1 VVHGAI
7 KSVDPSLRVGGPST
21 AHSVWL
27 RDLIDFGSKNNCM
40 PDYIVGH
47 IYNNDS
53 AAGDPLSP
61 FDGPQGDKENKSPHF
76 LTGITRGARKLLD
89 EAGFKG
95 EFHMNEWG
103 LSWHPFAPVRETAN
117 EAAFIVKSMCEVSQ
131 QADYFAYWC
140 ISDIYNQVGYGR
152 EAFHGNYGMIS
163 LDGLRKPNYFAHQLL
178 CRLGNEQIP
187 FSSVGADSQTNV
199 IVSRNNNVLQILAYA
214 FDIEYQAGDIA
225 GSCQIEVEIPANAN
239 IQAASVFRIDSRN
252 NNILH
257 VWKEMGS
264 PAHPKLQEVKQMI
277 DVNNLTSEPFRGP
290 INKVQQGL
298 AIKLDFET
306 PGVILIEVPL
316 KN

>member
-1 VVHGAI
+1 
-7 KSVDPSLRVGGPST
+7 
-21 AHSVWL
+21 
-27 RDLIDFGSKNNCM
+27 
-40 PDYIVGH
+40 
-47 IYNNDS
+47 
-53 AAGDPLSP
+53 
-61 FDGPQGDKENKSPHF
+61 
-76 LTGITRGARKLLD
+76 
-89 EAGFKG
+89 
-95 EFHMNEWG
+95 
-103 LSWHPFAPVRETAN
+103 
-117 EAAFIVKSMCEVSQ
+117 
-131 QADYFAYWC
+131 
-140 ISDIYNQVGYGR
+140 
-152 EAFHGNYGMIS
+152 MIS